1 MRSPPNC
8 YLCTRIGRIPLA
20 AAATHRT
27 FRHMTSIL
35 HDKKAAYHT
44 LGCKLNFAETS
55 SVRDE
60 LTRHGVLTA
69 AQGERADICIINT
82 CSVTDVADHK
92 CRQAIHRFTREHPGA
107 LVVVMGCYAQL
118 KANEIATFPGVDLV
132 VGMEQKGQVVQFIE
146 ERLSQKLTMGEGEA
160 CHEAIAVPTRDI
172 RTFVPSCSHGDRT
185 RYFLKVQDGCNYYC
199 TYCTIPIARGR
210 SRNGSIASL
219 VAQAEQVAAEGGK
232 EIVITGVNTGDF
244 GRSTG
249 ETFLQL
255 IQALDRVEGIERYR
269 ISSIEPNLLT
279 DDINRFC
286 ASSRAFMPHF
296 HIPLQCGSD
305 TVLRLMHRHY
315 DTALFAQKIAS
326 IRREMPDAFIG
337 VDVIVGMRGETDE
350 CFDESYRFIDGLDI
364 SQLHVFSYS
373 ERPGT
378 KALEI
383 PHTVSPQQKHERSQR
398 LLELSERKRRAFYA
412 RFAGSSRPVLWEHA
426 REGEQ
431 MHGFTDNYIR
441 VRQAEESAP
450 VDNTLQTVRL
460 GGLTEGGEALQ
471 AIVTD

>member
-1 MRSPPNC
+1 MS
-8 YLCTRIGRIPLA
+8 
-20 AAATHRT
+20 
-27 FRHMTSIL
+27 SL
-35 HDKKAAYHT
+35 HNKKAAYHT

-55 SVRDE
+55 SLRDQLE
-60 LTRHGVLTA
+60 REGVQTI
-69 AQGERADICIINT
+69 QKGEHADICIVNT

-107 LVVVMGCYAQL
+107 FVVVMGCYAQL
-118 KANEIATFPGVDLV
+118 KANEIATFDGVDLV
-132 VGMEQKGQVVQFIE
+132 LGMEQKGDVLRYIE
-146 ERLSQKLTMGEGEA
+146 ERMAQKKALNGGDA
-160 CHEAIAVPTRDI
+160 CHEAISVPTKDI
-172 RTFVPSCSHGDRT
+172 RTFVPSCSRGDRT

-219 VAQAEQVAAEGGK
+219 VKQAEQVAAEGGK
-232 EIVITGVNTGDF
+232 EIVLTGVNTGDF

-255 IQALDRVEGIERYR
+255 IKALDQVEGIERYR

-279 DDINRFC
+279 DEIIEFC
-286 ASSRAFMPHF
+286 AQSRAFMPHF

-305 TVLRLMHRHY
+305 TVLKLMHRHY
-315 DTALFAQKIAS
+315 DTALFAQKIAR
-326 IRREMPDAFIG
+326 IKHIMPDAFIG

-350 CFDESYRFIDGLDI
+350 CFEESYNFIKSLNI

-383 PHTVSPQQKHERSQR
+383 PYVVPAQTKHERSQR
-398 LLELSERKRRAFYA
+398 LLVLSEEKRRAHYA
-412 RFAGSSRPVLWEHA
+412 QFIGTTRPVLWEHA
-426 REGEQ
+426 RDNEPMQ
-431 MHGFTDNYIR
+431 GFTDNYIR
-441 VRQAEESAP
+441 VKQAAGDHAK
-450 VDNTLQTVRL
+450 DNHVTLAKL
-460 GGLTEGGEALQ
+460 GDFTADGECLTEVLDQTTSAH
-471 AIVTD
+471 D

>member
-1 MRSPPNC
+1 MNMSLLQN
-8 YLCTRIGRIPLA
+8 
-20 AAATHRT
+20 
-27 FRHMTSIL
+27 
-35 HDKKAAYHT
+35 KKAAYHT

-55 SVRDE
+55 SLRDLLE
-60 LTRHGVLTA
+60 SNGVKTA
-69 AQGERADICIINT
+69 SKGEKADICIVNT

-107 LVVVMGCYAQL
+107 FVVVMGCYAQL

-132 VGMEQKGQVVQFIE
+132 LGMEQKGEVIRYIE
-146 ERLSQKLTMGEGEA
+146 ERLLQKDSLNGTDA
-160 CHEAIAVPTRDI
+160 CHEAISVPTKDI

-219 VAQAEQVAAEGGK
+219 IEQAEQVASEGGK

-244 GRSTG
+244 GRSTN
-249 ETFLQL
+249 ENFLQL
-255 IQALDRVEGIERYR
+255 IQALDKVKGIERYR

-279 DDINRFC
+279 DEIIEFC
-286 ASSRAFMPHF
+286 AHSRAFMPHF

-305 TVLRLMHRHY
+305 QVLKLMHRHY
-315 DTALFAQKIAS
+315 DTQMFAEKIER
-326 IRREMPDAFIG
+326 IHQVMPDAFIG

-350 CFDESYRFIDGLDI
+350 LFEESYSFIKGLDI

-383 PHTVSPQQKHERSQR
+383 PYVVSPQTKHERSQR
-398 LLELSERKRRAFYA
+398 LLALSEEKRKAFYT
-412 RFAGSSRPVLWEHA
+412 RYIGTERKVLWEHA
-426 REGEQ
+426 REGELMQ
-431 MHGFTDNYIR
+431 GFTDNYIR
-441 VRQAEESAP
+441 VQQLPQYEKC
-450 VDNTLQTVRL
+450 DNSVTMVKL
-460 GGLTEGGEALQ
+460 GDLTPDFEALRE
-471 AIVTD
+471 A

>member
-1 MRSPPNC
+1 MS
-8 YLCTRIGRIPLA
+8 
-20 AAATHRT
+20 
-27 FRHMTSIL
+27 SL
-35 HDKKAAYHT
+35 HNKKAAYHT

-55 SVRDE
+55 SLRDQLE
-60 LTRHGVLTA
+60 REGVQTI
-69 AQGERADICIINT
+69 QKGEHADICIVNT

-107 LVVVMGCYAQL
+107 FVVVMGCYAQL
-118 KANEIATFPGVDLV
+118 KANEIATFDGVDLV
-132 VGMEQKGQVVQFIE
+132 LGMEQKGDVLRYIE
-146 ERLSQKLTMGEGEA
+146 ERMAQKEALNGGDA
-160 CHEAIAVPTRDI
+160 CHEAISVSTKDI
-172 RTFVPSCSHGDRT
+172 RTFVPSCSRGDRT

-219 VAQAEQVAAEGGK
+219 VKQAEQVAAEGGK
-232 EIVITGVNTGDF
+232 EIVLTGVNTGDF

-255 IQALDRVEGIERYR
+255 IKALDQVAGIERYR

-279 DDINRFC
+279 DEIIEFC
-286 ASSRAFMPHF
+286 AQSRAFMPHF

-305 TVLRLMHRHY
+305 TVLKLMHRHY
-315 DTALFAQKIAS
+315 DTALFAQKIAR
-326 IRREMPDAFIG
+326 IKHIMPDAFIG

-350 CFDESYRFIDGLDI
+350 CFEESYNFIKSLNI

-383 PHTVSPQQKHERSQR
+383 PYVVSAQTKHERSQR
-398 LLELSERKRRAFYA
+398 LLALSEEKRRAHYA
-412 RFAGSSRPVLWEHA
+412 QFIGTTRPVLWEHA
-426 REGEQ
+426 RDNEPMQ
-431 MHGFTDNYIR
+431 GFTDNYIR
-441 VRQAEESAP
+441 VKQAAGDHAK
-450 VDNTLQTVRL
+450 DNHVTLAKL
-460 GGLTEGGEALQ
+460 GDFTADGECLTEVLDQTTSAH
-471 AIVTD
+471 D

>member
-1 MRSPPNC
+1 MS
-8 YLCTRIGRIPLA
+8 
-20 AAATHRT
+20 
-27 FRHMTSIL
+27 SL
-35 HDKKAAYHT
+35 HNKKAAYHT

-55 SVRDE
+55 SLRDQLE
-60 LTRHGVLTA
+60 REGVQTI
-69 AQGERADICIINT
+69 QKGEHADICIVNT

-107 LVVVMGCYAQL
+107 FVVVMGCYAQL
-118 KANEIATFPGVDLV
+118 KANEIATFDGVDLV
-132 VGMEQKGQVVQFIE
+132 LGMEQKGDVLRYIE
-146 ERLSQKLTMGEGEA
+146 ERMAQKEALNGSDA
-160 CHEAIAVPTRDI
+160 CHEAISVPTKDI
-172 RTFVPSCSHGDRT
+172 RTFVPSCSRGDRT

-219 VAQAEQVAAEGGK
+219 VKQAEQVAAEGGK
-232 EIVITGVNTGDF
+232 EIVLTGVNTGDF

-255 IQALDRVEGIERYR
+255 IKALDQVVGIERYR

-279 DDINRFC
+279 DEIIEFC
-286 ASSRAFMPHF
+286 AQSRAFMPHF

-305 TVLRLMHRHY
+305 TVLKLMHRHY
-315 DTALFAQKIAS
+315 DTALFAQKIAR
-326 IRREMPDAFIG
+326 IKHIMPDAFIG

-350 CFDESYRFIDGLDI
+350 CFEESYNFIKSLNI

-383 PHTVSPQQKHERSQR
+383 PYVVPAQTKHERSQR
-398 LLELSERKRRAFYA
+398 LLALSEEKRRAHYA
-412 RFAGSSRPVLWEHA
+412 QFIGTTRPVLWEHA
-426 REGEQ
+426 RDNEPMQ
-431 MHGFTDNYIR
+431 GFTDNYIR
-441 VRQAEESAP
+441 VKQAAGDHAK
-450 VDNTLQTVRL
+450 DNHVTLAKL
-460 GGLTEGGEALQ
+460 GDFTADGECLTEVLDQTTSAH
-471 AIVTD
+471 D

>member
-1 MRSPPNC
+1 MS
-8 YLCTRIGRIPLA
+8 
-20 AAATHRT
+20 
-27 FRHMTSIL
+27 SL
-35 HDKKAAYHT
+35 HNKKAAYHT

-55 SVRDE
+55 SLRDQLE
-60 LTRHGVLTA
+60 REGVQTI
-69 AQGERADICIINT
+69 QKGEHADICIVNT

-107 LVVVMGCYAQL
+107 FVVVMGCYAQL
-118 KANEIATFPGVDLV
+118 KADEIATFDGVDLV
-132 VGMEQKGQVVQFIE
+132 LGMEQKGDVLRYIE
-146 ERLSQKLTMGEGEA
+146 ERMAQKEALNGGDA
-160 CHEAIAVPTRDI
+160 CHEAISVPTKDI
-172 RTFVPSCSHGDRT
+172 RTFVPSCSRGDRT

-219 VAQAEQVAAEGGK
+219 VKQAEQVAAEEGK
-232 EIVITGVNTGDF
+232 EIVLTGVNTGDF

-255 IQALDRVEGIERYR
+255 IKALDQVEGIERYR

-279 DDINRFC
+279 DEIIEFC
-286 ASSRAFMPHF
+286 AQSRAFMPHF

-305 TVLRLMHRHY
+305 TVLKLMHRHY
-315 DTALFAQKIAS
+315 DTALFAQKIAR
-326 IRREMPDAFIG
+326 IKHIMPDAFIG

-350 CFDESYRFIDGLDI
+350 CFEESYNFIKSLNI

-383 PHTVSPQQKHERSQR
+383 PYVVPAQTKHERSQR
-398 LLELSERKRRAFYA
+398 LLALSEEKRCAHYA
-412 RFAGSSRPVLWEHA
+412 QFIGTTRPVLWEHA
-426 REGEQ
+426 RDNEPMQ
-431 MHGFTDNYIR
+431 GFTDNYIR
-441 VRQAEESAP
+441 VKQAAGDHAK
-450 VDNTLQTVRL
+450 DNHVTLAKL
-460 GGLTEGGEALQ
+460 GDFTTDGECLTEVLDQTTSAH
-471 AIVTD
+471 D